1 MEKKLELYG
10 TGWCPK
16 SAILRNFLQS
26 EWVEFDDFNIEDDTN
41 AEEKVRN
48 LYDGKLKFPTL
59 VYGDQ
64 HLKNP
69 KIDELKAFLKSNN
82 ID

>member
-10 TGWCPK
+10 TGWCTK
-16 SAILRNFLQS
+16 SAVIRNFLQS
-26 EWVEFDDFNIEDDTN
+26 EWIEFEDFNVEEDSD

-48 LYDGKLKFPTL
+48 LYDGELKFPTL
-59 VYGDQ
+59 IYGNQ

-69 KIDELKAFLKSNN
+69 TIAELKAFLKSNN
-82 ID
+82 IN